1 MIHSDLDSSLLEGVG
16 VRECGAYTEL
26 NIRWMELNQGM
37 VALVVSSG
45 EMA

>member
-1 MIHSDLDSSLLEGVG
+1 MTYSDSDSSLLEGVG

-26 NIRWMELNQGM
+26 NIRGMESNQGM
-37 VALVVSSG
+37 VALIVLSG